1 MPLVAQLTL
10 PSDAPF
16 FVRLGASG
24 QRKDGA
30 ADWHEAE
37 LVWSHAVDGACA
49 PGMTGAGC
57 ATDINECES
66 NPCANEAV
74 NYRARLRCHFVL
86 PLIHVIPDWLTY
98 SVPLFL

>member
-37 LVWSHAVDGACA
+37 LVWSHARGRWRVRAWHDG
-49 PGMTGAGC
+49 
-57 ATDINECES
+57 
-66 NPCANEAV
+66 
-74 NYRARLRCHFVL
+74 RRLR
-86 PLIHVIPDWLTY
+86 D
-98 SVPLFL
+98 